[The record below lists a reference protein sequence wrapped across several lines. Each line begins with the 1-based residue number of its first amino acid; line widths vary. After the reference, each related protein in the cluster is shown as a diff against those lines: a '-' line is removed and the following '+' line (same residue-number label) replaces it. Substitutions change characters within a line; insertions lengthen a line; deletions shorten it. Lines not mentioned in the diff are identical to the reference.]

1 MTLENCATAK
11 KNRPRRCDL
20 QERQLDRKVPTKHTT
35 IMVDMKGNV
44 NMSTIILDSLRI
56 ENFKGCRH
64 LDLNFQ
70 GRSASIFGD
79 NATGKTTVYD
89 AFCWLLYGKDSK
101 GRTDFQIKPLG
112 ADGQVADHSAVTS
125 VEATMCVDGLNVA
138 LRKDYFER
146 WSTKRG
152 SATETYDGNTCEYYI
167 DDVPLKKYEYESR
180 ISELCPED
188 TFRVLTSVSWFCEGL
203 DWRNRRDMLFQIC
216 DLPDDKAIMAGDPRF
231 SDLASAMGALS
242 VDDYK
247 RKLAANRKS
256 LNADRNT
263 IPARL
268 DEQQKVV
275 NSLME
280 IDFNSIRAKR
290 DDVAAKMQSLQE
302 ELLRLSH
309 GTQIDAKRNELSA
322 AKNEL
327 ASEINANNSHRQSQM
342 IPVCDRRPE
351 LQAAIEK
358 AKADFARWTDL
369 EKKESDLI
377 SKQDSDID
385 YYRKL
390 WAAVDAEVFTAESC
404 PTCGQNL
411 PEEAQ
416 KAAQRRFEA
425 EKKKAKDDAVEL
437 ANVAKKI
444 KEAAEYRRNQD
455 IEAAVFAENEVARL
469 TAELDSYV
477 PDTQPEITDL
487 PGHDKRMADLQANIT
502 RLQGELDTLNGET
515 SAIRSTVESNI
526 NDLRAE
532 ISALDAEL
540 AKESVLSFAAKRC
553 DELRESAKKTAA
565 ELSALDKQ
573 MFLCEEYARYK
584 VRFVEDTINSKFR
597 LTRWKLFDEQVNGGL
612 NDCCEATYDGVPY
625 AALNNGMRIN
635 IGVDVISAIA
645 DHFGMNVP
653 LVIDNAESVTS
664 LMHIDTQ
671 VIRLVVSENDKELRV
686 NYED

>member
-1 MTLENCATAK
+1 
-11 KNRPRRCDL
+11 
-20 QERQLDRKVPTKHTT
+20 
-35 IMVDMKGNV
+35 
-44 NMSTIILDSLRI
+44 
-56 ENFKGCRH
+56 
-64 LDLNFQ
+64 
-70 GRSASIFGD
+70 
-79 NATGKTTVYD
+79 
-89 AFCWLLYGKDSK
+89 
-101 GRTDFQIKPLG
+101 
-112 ADGQVADHSAVTS
+112 
-125 VEATMCVDGLNVA
+125 
-138 LRKDYFER
+138 
-146 WSTKRG
+146 
-152 SATETYDGNTCEYYI
+152 
-167 DDVPLKKYEYESR
+167 
-180 ISELCPED
+180 
-188 TFRVLTSVSWFCEGL
+188 
-203 DWRNRRDMLFQIC
+203 MLFQIC
-216 DLPDDKAIMAGDPRF
+216 DLPDDKTIMAGDPRF
-231 SDLASAMGALS
+231 SDFAAAMGTLS

-280 IDFNSIRAKR
+280 IDFSALRTKR
-290 DDVAAKMQSLQE
+290 NDVAAKMHSLQE

-309 GTQIDAKRNELSA
+309 GTQIEAKRNELSA

-327 ASEINANNSHRQSQM
+327 DAEINANNSHRQSQM

-351 LQAAIEK
+351 LQAAIDK

-377 SKQDSDID
+377 SQQDFQIENC
-385 YYRKL
+385 RRL
-390 WAAVDAEVFTAESC
+390 WAAADAGVFTAESC
-404 PTCGQNL
+404 PTCGQKL

-416 KAAQRRFEA
+416 KAAHRRFEA
-425 EKKKAKDDAVEL
+425 DKEKAKADAVER
-437 ANVAKKI
+437 ANGAKKV
-444 KEAAEYRRNQD
+444 KEAAEYRRDQD
-455 IEAAVFAENEVARL
+455 IEAAVSAENEIARL

-477 PDTQPEITDL
+477 PDSQPEITDL
-487 PGHDKRMADLQANIT
+487 PGHDKRMADLQEQIN

-526 NDLRAE
+526 GSLRSE

-540 AKESVLSFAAKRC
+540 AKESVLSFAEKRC

-573 MFLCEEYARYK
+573 LFLCEEYARYK
-584 VRFVEDTINSKFR
+584 VSFVESAINSKFR

-645 DHFGMNVP
+645 DHFGMKVP

-664 LMHIDTQ
+664 LLNIDTQ

-686 NYED
+686 IYED

>member
-1 MTLENCATAK
+1 
-11 KNRPRRCDL
+11 
-20 QERQLDRKVPTKHTT
+20 
-35 IMVDMKGNV
+35 
-44 NMSTIILDSLRI
+44 MSTIILDSLRI
-56 ENFKGCRH
+56 ENFKGCH
-64 LDLNFQ
+64 HMQLDFN

-112 ADGQVADHSAVTS
+112 HDGQVADHSAVTS

-152 SATETYDGNTCEYYI
+152 SATETYDGNTCEFYI
-167 DDVPLKKYEYESR
+167 DDVPLKKYEFESR

-188 TFRVLTSVSWFCEGL
+188 TFRVLTNVSWFCEGL
-203 DWRNRRDMLFQIC
+203 DWRKRRDMLFQIC
-216 DLPDDKAIMAGDPRF
+216 DLPDDKSIMAMEPRF
-231 SDLASAMGALS
+231 SDLASAIENLS

-247 RKLAANRKS
+247 RKLTARRKS
-256 LNADRNT
+256 LNTDRST

-268 DEQQKVV
+268 DEQKKVV
-275 NSLME
+275 DDLDG
-280 IDFNSIRAKR
+280 IDFTALRTKR
-290 DDVAAKMQSLQE
+290 GDVVAKMQSLQE

-309 GTQIDAKRNELSA
+309 GTQIEAKRNDLSS

-327 ASEINANNSHRQSQM
+327 TAEINANNSHRQSQM
-342 IPVCDRRPE
+342 IPVHDRRPE
-351 LQAAIEK
+351 LQAAIDK
-358 AKADFARWTDL
+358 AKADFSRWTDL
-369 EKKESDLI
+369 EKKEADLI
-377 SKQDSDID
+377 SQQDFQIANC
-385 YYRKL
+385 RKL
-390 WAAVDAEVFTAESC
+390 WSSADARVFTSESC
-404 PTCGQNL
+404 PTCGQTL
-411 PEEAQ
+411 PEEAL
-416 KAAQRRFEA
+416 KAARRRFEE
-425 EKKKAKDDAVEL
+425 EKEKDKADAVER
-437 ANVAKKI
+437 ANASKKV
-444 KEAAEYRRNQD
+444 KEAAEYRRDQD

-477 PDTQPEITDL
+477 PDSQPEITDL
-487 PGHDKRMADLQANIT
+487 PGHDKRMADLQEKIN

-526 NDLRAE
+526 DALRAE

-540 AKESVLSFAAKRC
+540 AKESVLSFAEKRC

-573 MFLCEEYARYK
+573 LFLCEEYARYK
-584 VRFVEDTINSKFR
+584 VRYVEDTINRKFR
-597 LTRWKLFDEQVNGGL
+597 FTCWKLFKEQVNGGL

-645 DHFGMNVP
+645 DHFGMKVP

-671 VIRLVVSENDKELRV
+671 VIRLVVSGNDKELRA

>member
-1 MTLENCATAK
+1 MTGAK
-11 KNRPRRCDL
+11 
-20 QERQLDRKVPTKHTT
+20 PTKYTT
-35 IMVDMKGNV
+35 IMVEKEGKV
-44 NMSTIILDSLRI
+44 NMNIISLESLCI
-56 ENFKGCRH
+56 VNFKGCRH

-112 ADGQVADHSAVTS
+112 SDGQVADHSAVTS
-125 VEATMCVDGLNVA
+125 VEATMCVDGLSIT
-138 LRKDYFER
+138 LRKDYYER

-152 SATETYDGNTCEYYI
+152 SASETYDGNTCEFYI
-167 DDVPLKKYEYESR
+167 DDVPLKKYEFESR

-203 DWRNRRDMLFQIC
+203 DWRKRRDMLFHIC

-280 IDFNSIRAKR
+280 IDFNALRTKR
-290 DDVAAKMQSLQE
+290 GEVASKMQSLQE

-309 GTQIDAKRNELSA
+309 GSQIEAKRNELSA

-327 ASEINANNSHRQSQM
+327 SAEINDNISHRQSQM
-342 IPVCDRRPE
+342 VPVCDRRPE
-351 LQAAIEK
+351 LQAAIDK
-358 AKADFARWTDL
+358 AKADFSRFTDL

-377 SKQDSDID
+377 SQQDFQIENC
-385 YYRKL
+385 RKL
-390 WAAVDAEVFTAESC
+390 WAAADARVFSAASC
-404 PTCGQNL
+404 PTCGQML

-416 KAAQRRFEA
+416 KAAQRRFEE
-425 EKKKAKDDAVEL
+425 EKERAKADAVER
-437 ANVAKKI
+437 ANSAKKV
-444 KEAAEYRRNQD
+444 KESAEYRRDKD

-469 TAELDSYV
+469 TAEMDSYV
-477 PDTQPEITDL
+477 PDAQPEITDL
-487 PGHDKRMADLQANIT
+487 PGHDKRMAELNNKISRLQA
-502 RLQGELDTLNGET
+502 ELDELSGET
-515 SAIRSTVESNI
+515 SAIRTTVKSNI
-526 NDLRAE
+526 DALRAE
-532 ISALDAEL
+532 ISDLDAEL
-540 AKESVLSFAAKRC
+540 AKESVLSFAEKRC

-573 MFLCEEYARYK
+573 LFICEEYARYK
-584 VRFVEDTINSKFR
+584 VSFVESTINSKFR
-597 LTRWKLFDEQVNGGL
+597 FTRWKLFEEQVNGGL

-625 AALNNGMRIN
+625 SSLNNGMRIN
-635 IGVDVISAIA
+635 IGVDVISTIS
-645 DHFGMNVP
+645 DHCGMKVP
-653 LVIDNAESVTS
+653 FVIDNAESVTS